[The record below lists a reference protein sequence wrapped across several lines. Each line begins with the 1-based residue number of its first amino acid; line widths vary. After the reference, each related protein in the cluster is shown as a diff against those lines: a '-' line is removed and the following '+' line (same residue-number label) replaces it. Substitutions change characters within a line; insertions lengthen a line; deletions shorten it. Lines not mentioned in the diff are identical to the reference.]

1 MELWEFTKLYQ
12 INVSDKV
19 EKKNWL
25 SYLSWSYAWAEFKK
39 IYPKATYEIKMFDNK
54 PYIYD
59 ENLWYMVFTSVTVEW
74 LTHDMRLP
82 VMDWAN
88 KAMKDHEYTY
98 RVKDWQTKKMVE
110 KTVQPATMFDVNKTI
125 MRCLVKN
132 LAMFG
137 LGLYIYNWEDLP
149 EDTTEKEAPYTKPIF
164 WWKNF
169 EKLTREKDKYSFDE
183 VRETVHT
190 TYSIDSEY
198 EWKIMELYWKE
209 AKDLFK

>member
-1 MELWEFTKLYQ
+1 
-12 INVSDKV
+12 
-19 EKKNWL
+19 
-25 SYLSWSYAWAEFKK
+25 
-39 IYPKATYEIKMFDNK
+39 MFDNK

-98 RVKDWQTKKMVE
+98 RVKDRQTKKMVE